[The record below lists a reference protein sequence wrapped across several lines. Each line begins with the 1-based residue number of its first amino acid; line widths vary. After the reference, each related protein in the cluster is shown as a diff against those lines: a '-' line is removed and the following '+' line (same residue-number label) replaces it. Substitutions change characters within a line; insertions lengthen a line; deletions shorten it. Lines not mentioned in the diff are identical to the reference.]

1 MQLDFFKST
10 NKKPDPTAKIC
21 KKCKELRPIE
31 DYRLYRRAT
40 GDRNS
45 RDSKCRQCSRHSEKI
60 AFTLRKSAPKY
71 SGSCD
76 CCGKEEEKPVLDHC
90 HDREIFRGW
99 LCSPCNLGI
108 GTLGDT
114 IEDLENALAYLRKTE
129 KEQQS

>member
-60 AFTLRKSAPKY
+60 AFTLTLVSMCLVVAY
-71 SGSCD
+71 
-76 CCGKEEEKPVLDHC
+76 CGKRKNNDTHTTQDVAMVEGGFN
-90 HDREIFRGW
+90 EIQK
-99 LCSPCNLGI
+99 I
-108 GTLGDT
+108 T
-114 IEDLENALAYLRKTE
+114 
-129 KEQQS
+129 